1 MIHDA
6 ITANPTELAPSGGLI
21 ADDTNSLDSLSFSTN
36 EFGFAEAQSTAHIDQ
51 FDAFLRY
58 DRLGYPD
65 RKIVDNGLVLYNGRV
80 EDISIKGNQIS
91 QASLGYIRA
100 LSDIMYIALW
110 SKTTLDKFEIINS
123 DMFAGVAEKRYVF
136 DFDNRIFIGLRK
148 NILIGIGTDFAMVG
162 FRRPSGSSTTIVGI
176 SFDYAVNLPTNFQ
189 LYMQTRGE
197 DYAVAGAVSVLTLTS
212 AGALLTGAV
221 NFTFTGVPS
230 IDFLLYNNTGG
241 AYGPNASED
250 GVYYIKIT
258 NLRIVATVANR
269 INTTLSANRNAGVN
283 VTATVGSTARMYV
296 GQELQIGNNVG
307 ATTSE
312 TVVVLSIGSSTQF
325 NATFVYNH
333 VTGDTVQAHVVYADE
348 IIKHLITTTSGI
360 NPAQLSARLDL
371 IQSPGFDLLNEVY
384 EDKRPIDVVKS
395 LISKG
400 DNQTIPRMW
409 EFQVWE
415 DKIAVFRPR
424 NSASRT
430 WLIDV
435 PLDSFEVQRTLQNLY
450 NLTYATY
457 QESKG
462 RTLRTAESSDL
473 ASQTKYSVLRT
484 SHVDTKTTSATQAT
498 IQQNAELADK
508 KDPIPRISLPI
519 LGLFDASGAEWP
531 LYMPRAG
538 DQIIIR
544 NLPPTLTTAIDRIRS
559 FRLIRT
565 KYDVMHNALEV
576 EPEGFLPSLPSIIL
590 MQSRKS

>member
-1 MIHDA
+1 MAIHDA
-6 ITANPTELAPSGGLI
+6 IITTGLPI
-21 ADDTNSLDSLSFSTN
+21 VDDTNFIDALSFSTN
-36 EFGFAEAQSTAHIDQ
+36 EFGFAEAQSSARCDII
-51 FDAFLRY
+51 DAFIRY

-65 RKIVDNGLVLYNGRV
+65 RKIVDNGLVLYNGRI

-136 DFDNRIFIGLRK
+136 DFDNRIFVGLRK
-148 NILIGIGTDFAMVG
+148 NVVIGAGTDFAMAG
-162 FRRPSGSSTTIVGI
+162 FRRPHGSSTTIVGI

-189 LYMQTRGE
+189 MYMQTRGE
-197 DYAVAGAVSVLTLTS
+197 DYAVAGVVSVLTLTS
-212 AGALLTGAV
+212 VGALLTGSA
-221 NFTFTGVPS
+221 NLTFTGVPS
-230 IDFLLYNNTGG
+230 IDFLLYNNTAG

-258 NLRIVATVANR
+258 NLRIVATTANR
-269 INTTLSANRNAGVN
+269 INTILSANRNAGVN

-312 TVVVLSIGSSTQF
+312 TVIVMSVGSSTQF

-333 VTGDTVQAHVVYADE
+333 VTNDTVQAHVVYADE

-360 NPAQLSARLDL
+360 NPAQLSARTGL
-371 IQSPGFDLLNEVY
+371 IQSPGFDLLDEVY
-384 EDKRPIDVVKS
+384 EDKRPIDVIKS
-395 LISKG
+395 LITKG
-400 DNQTIPRMW
+400 DNQTIPRLW

-462 RTLRTAESSDL
+462 RTLRTTESNNLD
-473 ASQTKYSVLRT
+473 SQTKYSILRT

-531 LYMPRAG
+531 LYTPRAG

-565 KYDVMHNALEV
+565 KYDVTHNALEV